1 MMKERRLQ
9 RSLRLMFSG
18 GVAVGFGLLAQSV
31 HAQETKT
38 DDAPQQMQRVEI
50 TGSSIKRITKEGA
63 LPVQTL
69 TQEDIAKSGA
79 NSVADLIQALPAMQ
93 GFIPQSSSVNGN
105 GGGVETA
112 SIHGIGSGYTLVLL
126 NGRRIAKSAISHND
140 YAVNLASIPLAA
152 VERVEILTDGASAL
166 YGSDAIAG
174 VVNFIL
180 KKNATDAT
188 ITATYNAPTKAGGK
202 SFNVGISK
210 GFGDLDKDGYN
221 VLLAYS
227 HDEQK
232 NLVAGQRGFASSGV
246 VPFSVG
252 GQNYSLYQTSSYTAP
267 GGVSL
272 RHADGSDPTQFS
284 PDFLKNGT
292 CGPNTFQAG
301 NYCKFNYAATVE
313 LIPESQRDSF
323 VVSGN
328 LKLNSATNLFAEAV
342 ASRYSITPQYAPS
355 AQPLALSLSSPLY
368 AKYVTPY
375 LAQLGENPAN
385 INGAV
390 MNLRLVDAGGRTD
403 EYRTDALHLAF
414 GVDGNALGWDY
425 NASYTHSQNKFYDK
439 AINGYLSNNT
449 FQDIV
454 AAGGFDPF
462 APSGSGVAALA
473 PAVLH
478 QTLDQ
483 ATSKLDIINMHA
495 SHDLFKAPG
504 GMSQIGLGVEA
515 TKEQHTDSPS
525 AILQSTNAL
534 QPNFTDSIIGGNA
547 GALPF
552 SASRM
557 NYGTFAEMLVPVMKN
572 LDVTA
577 ALRYD
582 SYDAAKNDANFDNA
596 GNPLGSAT
604 QGNSASKST
613 YKISARWQPVE
624 SLLLRGSYGTGFKAP
639 TLSQI
644 TSPIQFS
651 GNTAQQHPCPV
662 SAPDP
667 RAAGCQG
674 VTQYD
679 VLQGGNQ
686 LSGSSGLKPETSKQ
700 STVGFRL
707 EPIRNLSI
715 GFDLWTVSIKNQIS
729 ILQENIAFSNPA
741 AYSNLFTLFNDPIQG
756 SQTIAF
762 LQTPVNL
769 ASAKYQGIDW
779 DHSFKTKTPIG
790 DMSLQWTGT
799 YMLKA
804 EQDFPGTGTQSSLGK
819 YGADQNVVFRVISRL
834 AGSWKQSD
842 TWTHTLTANYRSGYH
857 DQTYTAD
864 DATVR
869 IVNPDGSYGAFVAM
883 PNHEV
888 ASYTTFDWQT
898 KMTVKKGLE
907 FTGGIKNLFARTPPL
922 SLVTAGG
929 GNQVGYDARYTDPLG
944 RQFYITGTYKF

>member
-1 MMKERRLQ
+1 MIKERKLPHA
-9 RSLRLMFSG
+9 LRLMFSG
-18 GVAVGFGLLAQSV
+18 SVAVVGLGLLAHSV
-31 HAQETKT
+31 QAQETKT
-38 DDAPQQMQRVEI
+38 DDSPQQMQRVEI

-69 TQEDIAKSGA
+69 TQDDIAKSGA

-93 GFIPQSSSVNGN
+93 GFIPASSSVNG
-105 GGGVETA
+105 GGAGVETA

-126 NGRRIAKSAISHND
+126 NGRRIAKSAIANND

-180 KKNATDAT
+180 KKNSTEAT

-202 SFNVGISK
+202 SFNVGLSK

-232 NLVAGQRGFASSGV
+232 NLVAGQRGFADTGV
-246 VPFSVG
+246 VPFTVD
-252 GQNYSLYQTSSYTAP
+252 GQRYALYQLSSNTAP
-267 GGVSL
+267 AGVTL
-272 RHADGSDPTQFS
+272 RNNDGSTVQFS
-284 PDFLKNGT
+284 PDLLKNGS
-292 CGPNTFQAG
+292 CGPNTFKSG
-301 NYCKFNYAATVE
+301 NYCKFDYASTVE
-313 LIPESQRDSF
+313 LIPESTRDSF

-328 LKLNSATNLFAEAV
+328 WKLNSDTTLFGEAV
-342 ASRYSITPQYAPS
+342 ASRYQIKPQYAPP

-375 LAQLGENPAN
+375 LSQLGVDPAN
-385 INGAV
+385 VASAV
-390 MNLRLVDAGGRTD
+390 MGLRLFDTGGRRD
-403 EYRTDALHLAF
+403 NYQTDAIHVAF
-414 GVDGNALGWDY
+414 GIDGNLLGWDY
-425 NASYTHSQNKFYDK
+425 NASYTHSQNHFYDK
-439 AINGYLSNNT
+439 ALGGYASNNA
-449 FQDIV
+449 FSNIV
-454 AAGGFDPF
+454 ASGAFDPF
-462 APSGSGVAALA
+462 QPAGSSVAILA

-483 ATSKLDIINMHA
+483 SISKLDILNMHV

-504 GMSQIGLGVEA
+504 GMSQIGIGVEA
-515 TKEQHTDSPS
+515 TKEQHSDSPS

-534 QPNFTDSIIGGNA
+534 QPNYTDAILGG
-547 GALPF
+547 GSGSLPF

-557 NYGTFAEMLVPVMKN
+557 NYGTFAEMLVPVTKTFD
-572 LDVTA
+572 LTG

-582 SYDAAKNDANFDNA
+582 SYDAAKNDSNFDLA
-596 GNPLGSAT
+596 GNPIGSAT
-604 QGNSASKST
+604 QGNSASKAT

-624 SLLLRGSYGTGFKAP
+624 SFLLRGSYGTGFKAP
-639 TLSQI
+639 TLAQI
-644 TSPIQFS
+644 TSPVTFV

-674 VTQYD
+674 TTQYD
-679 VLQGGNQ
+679 LLQGGNQ

-700 STVGFRL
+700 STIGFRL
-707 EPIRNLSI
+707 EPIRNVSI
-715 GFDLWTVSIKNQIS
+715 GFDLWTVRIKDQIS
-729 ILQENIAFSNPA
+729 VLQENLAFGNPVL
-741 AYSNLFTLFNDPIQG
+741 YSNLFKLFNDPIQG

-779 DHSFKTKTPIG
+779 DHSFRTKTPIG

-804 EQDFPGTGTQSSLGK
+804 EQDFPGSGTQSSLGK

-842 TWTHTLTANYRSGYH
+842 MWTHTLAANYRSGYH

-883 PNHEV
+883 PNHNV

-898 KMTVKKGLE
+898 KLTVKKGLE
-907 FTGGIKNLFARTPPL
+907 FTAGIKNLFARTPPL

-944 RQFYITGTYKF
+944 RQFYLTGTYKF